1 MRLVFS
7 SASSENPECAEKNRR
22 LKGLRFIK
30 AIVFYWICIFI
41 EDYIIVALAIFLF
54 LNRKVRNIDEGKEN
68 FLYASSYYSC

>member
-1 MRLVFS
+1 MRLAFS

-41 EDYIIVALAIFLF
+41 EDYIIVALAIFLCSKK
-54 LNRKVRNIDEGKEN
+54 L
-68 FLYASSYYSC
+68 LSYMRIL

>member
-1 MRLVFS
+1 MRLAFS

-22 LKGLRFIK
+22 LKELRFIK

>member
-1 MRLVFS
+1 MRLAFS

-30 AIVFYWICIFI
+30 AIVFYWIYIFI

-54 LNRKVRNIDEGKEN
+54 MLLYIYISFRLIQVKN
-68 FLYASSYYSC
+68 FT

>member
-1 MRLVFS
+1 MRPAFF

-54 LNRKVRNIDEGKEN
+54 LRW
-68 FLYASSYYSC
+68 

>member
-1 MRLVFS
+1 MRLAFS

-54 LNRKVRNIDEGKEN
+54 MLLYIYISFRLIQVKN
-68 FLYASSYYSC
+68 FT

>member
-1 MRLVFS
+1 MRLAFS

-54 LNRKVRNIDEGKEN
+54 LLN
-68 FLYASSYYSC
+68 